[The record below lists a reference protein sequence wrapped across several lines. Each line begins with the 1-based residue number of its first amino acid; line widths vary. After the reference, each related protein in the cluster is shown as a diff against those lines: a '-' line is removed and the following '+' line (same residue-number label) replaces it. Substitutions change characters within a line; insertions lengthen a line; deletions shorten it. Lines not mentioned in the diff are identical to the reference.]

1 MFNPAGILLTD
12 ATLMASG
19 AAHLELG
26 DTGMLKSEYYPGGT
40 LKIGEGL
47 DASLQSYY
55 SFFVAYENILR
66 DAAFKPSDKK
76 TIVDLKTVPGNP
88 KKNGIW
94 CINRE
99 KATGEMVLNFINFK
113 GVEKLDWTD
122 ADGTQAMPKTRRSVA
137 VRQYVSRVPGHVYL
151 ASPDLNGGIM
161 EELTFTSGKDLR
173 GNFISFVMPELRVW
187 NTVYLAV

>member
-1 MFNPAGILLTD
+1 MRNGSESVRKKPQVSLPYCIHASEGKNPFDVFRIFR
-12 ATLMASG
+12 
-19 AAHLELG
+19 
-26 DTGMLKSEYYPGGT
+26 
-40 LKIGEGL
+40 KI
-47 DASLQSYY
+47 
-55 SFFVAYENILR
+55 
-66 DAAFKPSDKK
+66 
-76 TIVDLKTVPGNP
+76 
-88 KKNGIW
+88 
-94 CINRE
+94 
-99 KATGEMVLNFINFK
+99 NFINFK